1 MVYFCH
7 VPVFNTR
14 TENEERGWFLSPYL
28 CSLLLDILPW
38 SLLLSALLA
47 HLPKSLPRV
56 SMPSHQHR
64 SYSLSGL
71 FRMLLVLSSLQSHA
85 NAKKTIYSWSTHAN
99 ALHPGFNPSTE
110 FNRWYCKKVVY
121 WLRTPW
127 AVLLEGRCCVSIISV
142 SPGPRLVPGTPGGV
156 LWGFSLQ
163 CMERLTEDGK
173 YCAESRQKK
182 MLAGSYVLFGLHAV

>member
-1 MVYFCH
+1 MIFA
-7 VPVFNTR
+7 PVCLV
-14 TENEERGWFLSPYL
+14 GPSP
-28 CSLLLDILPW
+28 
-38 SLLLSALLA
+38 
-47 HLPKSLPRV
+47 KE
-56 SMPSHQHR
+56 PSQGIHTKPSTWKLQ
-64 SYSLSGL
+64 LVWAIQDASGPA
-71 FRMLLVLSSLQSHA
+71 SLQSHA